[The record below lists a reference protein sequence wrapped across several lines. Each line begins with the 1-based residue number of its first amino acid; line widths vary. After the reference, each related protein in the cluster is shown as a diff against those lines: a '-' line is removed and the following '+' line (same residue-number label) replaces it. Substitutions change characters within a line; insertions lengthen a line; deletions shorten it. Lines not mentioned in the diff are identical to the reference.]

1 MHLCTNCG
9 EKVNDECRF
18 CPECGAL
25 QSGRSHIN
33 RVKHKSMHRKNT
45 AKVFYKSKTIPFN
58 ANMRQPNIKK
68 AIKNP
73 IIIGALIGLL
83 IIIIALG
90 GSYF

>member
-1 MHLCTNCG
+1 MHLCANCG

-33 RVKHKSMHRKNT
+33 RTKHKRMQKKN
-45 AKVFYKSKTIPFN
+45 ASKVFYKSKTIPFN
-58 ANMRQPNIKK
+58 AGMRQTNIKK

-90 GSYF
+90 GSYL